1 MDKRVTVLLPN
12 ARRQNVSVTANMT
25 LLEILETACAKH
37 GYDSD
42 EHCLKFHNKVV
53 SLTQQFR
60 FSGLPNNCVLEM
72 EPTEKRRVLS
82 TVVVCVQL
90 SDGSREQGD
99 FSPNDTVWQVVQKL
113 CETQVLGYESPI
125 IVYMRSEVIGQ
136 EKMQETTLKSL
147 GILEGRAI
155 MRLIDKKPEELK
167 TQANV
172 YKPPEVKP
180 KSRAD
185 DDDQPSTSRSAMA
198 AGGHGGGGFSLTSNM
213 IKSLKRTAP
222 DEQATAAN
230 DKAEPSGKAETE
242 KEPEPQAAPKYDWGS
257 GSGYSLAHRQQRQN
271 QLESNEGEDNPGR
284 PPPVVNVIGPRQ
296 AVLFSLDETK
306 KQADDLPDSFFDLTV
321 NDLKMVLRD
330 LKRTS
335 TGDDDAPLLT
345 AKLRE
350 LERQKTML
358 AKLNQ
363 YKDCV
368 LRIQFPDRFVLQ
380 GIFKPHEQLAKVEEF
395 VRQFLAQPG
404 EQFHLFTIPPKKV
417 LPSSETLLE
426 LNFVPNAIV
435 HFGFLKDG
443 LNAINNRFVQEQY
456 MGQLTSEEGA
466 HYAVQKYRLTRAASP
481 EANM

>member
-12 ARRQNVSVTANMT
+12 GRRQNVNVTANMT
-25 LLEILETACAKH
+25 LLEILETACSKH
-37 GYDSD
+37 GFDAE

-53 SLTQQFR
+53 GLTQQFR

-72 EPTEKRRVLS
+72 EQTEKRRTLSNVL
-82 TVVVCVQL
+82 VCVQL
-90 SDGSREQGD
+90 NDGSRQQAD
-99 FSPNDTVWQVVQKL
+99 FSPNDTIWLVVQKL
-113 CETQVLGYESPI
+113 CESHVNGYESPV

-136 EKMQETTLKSL
+136 EQMRQTTLKSL
-147 GILEGRAI
+147 GILEGRAM

-172 YKPPEVKP
+172 YKAPAVKP
-180 KSRAD
+180 RVD
-185 DDDQPSTSRSAMA
+185 NDDQPSTSRSAMA
-198 AGGHGGGGFSLTSNM
+198 AGGSGGGGGFALTSNM
-213 IKSLKRTAP
+213 IKNLKRTAP
-222 DEQATAAN
+222 EENASGSEPAKPTGEEKQEQQ
-230 DKAEPSGKAETE
+230 PQ
-242 KEPEPQAAPKYDWGS
+242 PEAPKYDWGS
-257 GSGYSLAHRQQRQN
+257 GSGYSMHHPPERKQA
-271 QLESNEGEDNPGR
+271 ENEVEENPGR
-284 PPPVVNVIGPRQ
+284 APPLVRVIGPRQ
-296 AVLFSLDETK
+296 AVLFSLDESK
-306 KQADDLPDSFFDLTV
+306 KNADDLPDSFFDLTV

-368 LRIQFPDRFVLQ
+368 LRVQFPDRFVLQ
-380 GIFKPHEQLAKVEEF
+380 GIFKPHEPLSKVEEF
-395 VRQFLAQPG
+395 VREFLVQPG

-417 LPSSETLLE
+417 LPSDETLLE

-435 HFGFLKDG
+435 HFGFLKDS
-443 LNAINNRFVQEQY
+443 LNAVSNRFVKEQY
-456 MGQLTSEEGA
+456 MDQLTSEEGA
-466 HYAVQKYRLTRAASP
+466 HYAVQKYRLTRATAAGSS
-481 EANM
+481 

>member
-37 GYDSD
+37 GYDSE

-72 EPTEKRRVLS
+72 EPTEKRRTLS
-82 TVVVCVQL
+82 SVVVCVQL
-90 SDGSREQGD
+90 ADGSRKQGE
-99 FSPNDTVWQVVQKL
+99 FTPNDTVWLVVQKL
-113 CETQVLGYESPI
+113 CESQVKGYESPV
-125 IVYMRSEVIGQ
+125 IVYTRSEVIGEAQ
-136 EKMQETTLKSL
+136 MKQTTLKSL
-147 GILEGRAI
+147 GILEGRAM
-155 MRLIDKKPEELK
+155 MRLIDKKPEDLK

-172 YKPPEVKP
+172 YKPPEAKA
-180 KSRAD
+180 KSTV

-198 AGGHGGGGFSLTSNM
+198 ASGGGGGFSITSNM
-213 IKSLKRTAP
+213 IKNLKRTAP
-222 DEQATAAN
+222 D
-230 DKAEPSGKAETE
+230 DKTTEENEKASSSE
-242 KEPEPQAAPKYDWGS
+242 KPDHPQQVQPEAPKYDWGS
-257 GSGYSLAHRQQRQN
+257 GSGYSLHIPAGRKRQ
-271 QLESNEGEDNPGR
+271 ENEVDETAGR

-296 AVLFSLDETK
+296 AVLFSLDESK
-306 KQADDLPDSFFDLTV
+306 KLAEDLPDSFFDLTV

-380 GIFKPHEQLAKVEEF
+380 GMFKPHEPLSKVEDF
-395 VRQFLAQPG
+395 VREFLVNPG
-404 EQFHLFTIPPKKV
+404 EKFHLFTIPPKKI
-417 LPSSETLLE
+417 LPSEETLLE

-435 HFGFLKDG
+435 HFGFLKDN
-443 LNAINNRFVQEQY
+443 LNDVQNSFVLEKY
-456 MGQLTSEEGA
+456 KAQLTSEEGA
-466 HYAVQKYRLTRAASP
+466 HYAVQKYRLTRATAVGSG
-481 EANM
+481 